1 MYPIKI
7 SFGKKCPTIVIT
19 VADYIPSLRRCG
31 HCLDNGLICRRMV
44 VLVLSTHCESGNN
57 TVFEIF
63 KSTIENGEI
72 DPYLSL
78 LSILPDC
85 PHVGKSLKASFSNW
99 WLKCGDERSNLS
111 QLRTL

>member
-1 MYPIKI
+1 
-7 SFGKKCPTIVIT
+7 
-19 VADYIPSLRRCG
+19 
-31 HCLDNGLICRRMV
+31 MV
-44 VLVLSTHCESGNN
+44 VLVLSTDCESGNK
-57 TVFEIF
+57 TAFEIF
-63 KSTIENGEI
+63 KSKIENGEI

-111 QLRTL
+111 QLRTLRNRSDNTTKEKFRKLLPKNDHVKNRDR